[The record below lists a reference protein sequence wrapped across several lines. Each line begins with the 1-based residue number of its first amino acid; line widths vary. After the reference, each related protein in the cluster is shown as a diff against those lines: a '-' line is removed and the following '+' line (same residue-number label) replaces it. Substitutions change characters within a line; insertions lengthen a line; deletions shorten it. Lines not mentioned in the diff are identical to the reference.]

1 MAEMGLNLS
10 KLAKL
15 QIGLNESNCKLG
27 LSMFHAPI
35 LTIEVQSKMAKN
47 IGKKLLVWLNYIKRK
62 GERIKRNIFLCWD
75 EHLHILRILSCQDDA
90 DAG

>member
-1 MAEMGLNLS
+1 MCLNGL
-10 KLAKL
+10 KFVEIGK
-15 QIGLNESNCKLG
+15 IGLNESNCKLG
-27 LSMFHAPI
+27 LSMFHALPI